1 MCRPFFLQS
10 VSELT
15 HLSRMKTIALLGSM
29 FCLCNC
35 SAEEKASGQEQERIL
50 AEKQKAYPALVKSI
64 EETRMKFAE
73 RWAAADTTQQ
83 ASILAEARAFIEK
96 SIIED
101 LFPCWMGTPWDF
113 NGVTQKPGE
122 GAIACGYFVST
133 LLRDVGYR
141 VERAKLGQQASQII
155 IRSMTTDD
163 LIKITSNSSMKNME
177 EVFKNRGDGLYI
189 VGLDSHA
196 GFVTVKGDTLTFV
209 HSSYYTPPHA
219 VCAEPLQGKNPF
231 ADSAYRVIG
240 KIPGDE
246 SVKRWI
252 KGEKIEIR
260 K

>member
-1 MCRPFFLQS
+1 
-10 VSELT
+10 
-15 HLSRMKTIALLGSM
+15 MKSLAIPLLMS
-29 FCLCNC
+29 CLCAC
-35 SAEEKASGQEQERIL
+35 AEEERTSAEGEARLL
-50 AEKQKAYPALVKSI
+50 AEKQEAYPALVASI
-64 EETRMKFAE
+64 EETRVKFAG
-73 RWAAADTTQQ
+73 RWEAADVSRQ
-83 ASILAEARAFIEK
+83 AALLVEARAFIEE

-133 LLRDVGYR
+133 ILRDAGFR

-155 IRSMTTDD
+155 IKTMTTDD
-163 LIKITSNSSMKNME
+163 QIKITSNSSMENMAQ
-177 EVFKNRGDGLYI
+177 VFRNRGDGLYI

-196 GFVTVKGDTLTFV
+196 GFVTVKGDTMTFV
-209 HSSYYTPPHA
+209 HSSYYSPPRA
-219 VCAEPLQGKNPF
+219 VCAQPIQGRNPF
-231 ADSAYRVIG
+231 ADSAYRVVG